1 MHNKQTANKVFMS
14 SLVWRFLL
22 VAGFALSLF
31 AVKPVLSEESS
42 AGLSGSA
49 AVRLHINEI
58 DDADDDRYE
67 VTETFVRSGIGLT
80 YSFGNGFSIETAVSL
95 EGNPIAGD
103 ECSDP
108 HELADLCGSE
118 NYDADHAIA
127 MDDLIVHFEHG
138 PAHFYAGKFT
148 AAVGQDPGDF
158 PGIFT
163 YLTIE
168 EYEIA
173 DRLGLGL
180 AYTMESEHAGSHEV
194 NLSAFFADTTFLA
207 DTLIT
212 SEGHNSRDDGGLG
225 NTESLDSYAL
235 ALSGGGFPSLEG
247 LSYQIA
253 YAYQAEGSADKRDPE
268 NPRSTNES
276 RYYLSLV
283 YEHEFHEDWSGK
295 LIAEYVD
302 IDDFDGTDNYDREY
316 TTLGLGLDYRA
327 WNFSAVLTDVDN
339 SDDLEDVDDSDVFQ
353 ASAAYSFSNGM
364 SVGAGWQR
372 VDLEGEEYDRLGLM
386 LDYEIDF

>member
-1 MHNKQTANKVFMS
+1 MNKMLS
-14 SLVWRFLL
+14 SRFDASLLFVVFLL
-22 VAGFALSLF
+22 SFF
-31 AVKPVLSEESS
+31 AVKPAMSE
-42 AGLSGSA
+42 GLSGSA
-49 AVRLHINEI
+49 AVRLHINDI
-58 DDADDDRYE
+58 NDADDDRIE
-67 VTETFVRSGIGLT
+67 VTETFVRSGIGLE
-80 YSFGNGFSIETAVSL
+80 YSFGNGFSIEAAVSL

-103 ECSDP
+103 ECRDP
-108 HELADLCGSE
+108 DDLASLCDNQ

-127 MDDLIVHFEHG
+127 MDDLILHFEYG

-158 PGIFT
+158 PGIMT

-180 AYTMESEHAGSHEV
+180 AYTMESESIGSHEV
-194 NLSAFFADTTFLA
+194 NLSAFYADTSFLA

-212 SEGHNSRDDGGLG
+212 SGGHNSRDDGGLG
-225 NTESLDSYAL
+225 NTESLDSYSL
-235 ALSGGGFPSLEG
+235 ALSGGDFPALSG

-253 YAYQAEGSADKRDPE
+253 YAHQAEGWADKRDEE

-283 YEHEFHEDWSGK
+283 YGHKFNDDWNAK
-295 LIAEYVD
+295 LITEYVD
-302 IDDFDGTDNYDREY
+302 IDDFDGADGYDREY
-316 TTLGLGLDYRA
+316 TTLGLGLDYRS

-339 SDDLEDVDDSDVFQ
+339 SDSLEDVDDSDVFQ
-353 ASAAYSFSNGM
+353 ASAAYSFSNGI